1 MGRVALTLGGRR
13 LGCVHRGSSAPSAEC
28 GGVSPHFFILYAGD
42 WPARDNMSLELES
55 VVKHELDAL
64 GYDLVLLRRGGTRSR
79 PLVEIRIDRR
89 DGERVSVSDC
99 ARASR
104 AIEARF
110 DADAATTAF
119 LGGGRYELQVS
130 SPGDARRGTP
140 GAPPG
145 TASGAGMPQRPA
157 VNDHT
162 GDGSRDGW
170 VG

>member
-1 MGRVALTLGGRR
+1 
-13 LGCVHRGSSAPSAEC
+13 
-28 GGVSPHFFILYAGD
+28 
-42 WPARDNMSLELES
+42 MSLDLET

-64 GYDLVLLRRGGTRSR
+64 GYDLVLLRRAGTRSR

-89 DGERVSVSDC
+89 DGERVSVNDC

-110 DADAATTAF
+110 DADAATAPF
-119 LGGGRYELQVS
+119 FGGGRYELQVS
-130 SPGDARRGTP
+130 SPGDAKRGTP
-140 GAPPG
+140 DAPPG
-145 TASGAGMPQRPA
+145 TVSGAGALQRPA

-162 GDGSRDGW
+162 GDGSQDGW